1 MTRFSLSVL
10 SMTIG
15 ITCALSLSGCGRSPK
30 TKSLSATEEP
40 SQPMAPHVVTDTGS
54 AGGGRSREAV
64 LIERINY
71 RLDDASLSPEAKA
84 RLAAKATVL
93 RASPGIRLRVEGH
106 ADEQGSDAYNQ
117 ALGMRRALSAKKF
130 LVQKGV
136 DAQRLHVISYGEK
149 RPVEQGHSEAAW
161 SVNRRVDFTVV
172 TDPTRTGR

>member
-1 MTRFSLSVL
+1 MTRFSLSVF
-10 SMTIG
+10 SMIVG
-15 ITCALSLSGCGRSPK
+15 MTCALSLVGCGRGPK

-40 SQPMAPHVVTDTGS
+40 SQPVAPHVVTDTGS
-54 AGGGRSREAV
+54 AGGVRSRDAV
-64 LIERINY
+64 LVERINF
-71 RLDDASLSPEAKA
+71 RFDDPSLSPEAKA

-117 ALGMRRALSAKKF
+117 ALGMRRALSAKRF

-149 RPVEQGHSEAAW
+149 RPVERGHSEAAW
-161 SVNRRVDFTVV
+161 SVNRRVDFTIL
-172 TDPTRTGR
+172 TDPTRSGR